1 MTIRILFMLLLCSPF
16 VMNAQETV
24 KSNVTDVTVFLQ
36 GAQVTRKANF
46 SLKAGDNRIV
56 FKDLSPQLDANS
68 IQIKGSPDYMI
79 FSVKHKVN
87 YLGDQ
92 ELNPVIK
99 SKKDSLNDL
108 EFKLQMRQ
116 SMRSVFNEEKQ
127 MILSNRSIKGTDSNL
142 LADDLMEVADFFR
155 NRLKEIEF
163 RILELNQE
171 EREINESIQRLRNDL
186 NDLNARFNKY
196 TSEIEVFLKSEKTK
210 TAPIEFSYLAANAA
224 WYPVYDIRVNEINA
238 PVELTYRAKVYQS
251 TGDDWKGIN
260 LTLSTG
266 NPSAGGTPPAIYP
279 WYLYMNDPMAHLY
292 RNEEGKSGGYDGAPE
307 VATEDIYM
315 WNGDMKA
322 GVGLAETVTVQ
333 SNLTNVEFQ
342 IGIPSE
348 IPSDNQHYDVQI
360 QQFDLP
366 AEYRYFVA
374 PAADR
379 DAFLIAR
386 AREWR
391 EHNLLSGE
399 TNIYYQGTFVG
410 KSYIDPSITSDTLEL
425 SLGRDNAIKVTRDQ
439 IKEFCKT
446 SVLGSKK
453 ATTKAFKIKVTNGK
467 KSEIS
472 ILIRDQVPLTTN
484 ADIEVINEELSNGK
498 YDASTGFVDWDVK
511 LAPGETKEF
520 ILRYTV
526 KYPKKKIIPNL

>member
-16 VMNAQETV
+16 MINAQETV

-46 SLKAGDNRIV
+46 SMKAGDNRIV

-68 IQIKGSPDYMI
+68 IQIKGSADYMI
-79 FSVKHKVN
+79 FSVKHKIN

-99 SKKDSLNDL
+99 SKKDSLTDL

-127 MILSNRSIKGTDSNL
+127 MILTNRSIKGTDSNL

-196 TSEIEVFLKSEKTK
+196 TSEIEVLLKSEKTK
-210 TAPIEFSYLAANAA
+210 TAPIEFSYLVANAA
-224 WYPVYDIRVNEINA
+224 WYPVYDIRANEVNA

-279 WYLYMNDPMAHLY
+279 WYLYMNDPVAIQSKGKY
-292 RNEEGKSGGYDGAPE
+292 RDDARAYDGAPA
-307 VATEDIYM
+307 VAKEELYM
-315 WNGDMKA
+315 WNDAVIG
-322 GVGLAETVTVQ
+322 GLSETVTVQ

-391 EHNLLSGE
+391 EHNLLNGE

-410 KSYIDPSITSDTLEL
+410 KSYIDPSVTSDTLEL

-472 ILIRDQVPLTTN
+472 ILVRDQVPLTTN
-484 ADIEVINEELSNGK
+484 ADIEVINEELSGGK
-498 YDASTGFVDWDVK
+498 YDATTGFVDWDVK

-520 ILRYTV
+520 VLRYTV